1 MRLIIICISLSIV
14 LIACQSEPEGVS
26 EEQVQEMSSTIE
38 SQQEQIQALQL
49 ELEEKTREL
58 QQERQK
64 SSEEQQQTEESEQD
78 HVEEEV
84 EQTSNPQTENF
95 ELHSPQQNTV
105 ITDRISIEGMIH
117 VDAVNQVELE
127 IVDHLGETIEHVEI
141 DDDWFGDLSS
151 DFDWTGIELNM
162 TMTEQPS
169 SGEGYLHIH
178 DLKANEERS
187 VPIIFE

>member
-1 MRLIIICISLSIV
+1 MRLTIICISLSIV

-26 EEQVQEMSSTIE
+26 EEQVQELSSTIE
-38 SQQEQIQALQL
+38 SQEEQIQALQL

-58 QQERQK
+58 QRERQN
-64 SSEEQQQTEESEQD
+64 SSEEQQVEESEQD
-78 HVEEEV
+78 QVEEEV
-84 EQTSNPQTENF
+84 EAASNPQTENF
-95 ELHSPQQNTV
+95 ELHSPQPNTV
-105 ITDRISIEGMIH
+105 ITDTISIEGMIH

-151 DFDWTGIELNM
+151 DFEWTGLELNM
-162 TMTEQPS
+162 TLTDQPS
-169 SGEGYLHIH
+169 SGEGVLHIH
-178 DLKANEERS
+178 DLKASDERS